1 VVSAAAVRALR
12 LVAAACAV
20 LVLACATAAP
30 PVETGLLFLWEIARP
45 DGSGGVAYLLGSIH
59 LGDDAPDFD
68 PAILREV
75 EAADTLALEVAPQEL
90 APEAMARLMVDRAL
104 LPEGRTLRDVVS
116 ADTWKRLS
124 DRLHSAGLAPESFLP
139 VKPWVAAL
147 TLQVA
152 ALRRQGFV
160 SEQGVDFSIARVAAA
175 SGKRIVGLET
185 AASQL
190 DTLDSMPL
198 SMQERLLRETLDEG
212 PPGGAGALAVMLDA
226 WRKGDAA
233 RIEAEVFP
241 GLGDDPE
248 LLRYYEIIYFERNR
262 RMATAIGEGV
272 DGGEHWFVAVG
283 VAHLVGEQGIPR
295 LLARQGYAVRRVPKT
310 PR

>member
-1 VVSAAAVRALR
+1 MSPATRTLR
-12 LVAAACAV
+12 LAAAACAA

-30 PVETGLLFLWEIARP
+30 PVETGLLFLWEVARA
-45 DGSGGVAYLLGSIH
+45 DGNGGVAYLLGSIH

-68 PAILREV
+68 PAILREL

-90 APEAMARLMVDRAL
+90 APDAMARLMADRAL
-104 LPEGRTLRDVVS
+104 LPDGRTLQDVLS
-116 ADTWKRLS
+116 AETWKRLS
-124 DRLHSAGLAPESFLP
+124 DRLRSAGLVPESFLQ
-139 VKPWVAAL
+139 VKPWVVAL

-152 ALRRQGFV
+152 ELRQQGFA
-160 SEQGVDFSIARVAAA
+160 SEQGVDLSIARVAAA

-185 AASQL
+185 AAQQL

-198 SMQERLLRETLDEG
+198 STQERLLGETLGEG
-212 PPGGAGALAVMLDA
+212 SPGGPEALERMLDA
-226 WRKGDAA
+226 WRKGDAE
-233 RIEAEVFP
+233 RIEAEVFS

-248 LLRYYEIIYFERNR
+248 LLRYYEIFYFERNR
-262 RMATAIGEGV
+262 RMAKAIGEGV
-272 DGGEHWFVAVG
+272 DGGGRWFVVVG

-295 LLARQGYAVRRVPKT
+295 LLARQGYSVRRVPKT